1 MTAYTTN
8 SDEMIQPT
16 ISGFLGSSPE
26 TAKRP
31 EDRSIFARVSSFLYR
46 YWSVYQ
52 TRAQLDRL
60 SDRALSDIGI
70 DRDGIPSVVRRQH
83 GGTLVRHSDLNRL
96 LNMTDEDLAD
106 IGVCRGDLEDFQ
118 AGRIKY
124 VRRRLAA

>member
-1 MTAYTTN
+1 MSAYTTN
-8 SDEMIQPT
+8 SYELNQPAT
-16 ISGFLGSSPE
+16 SGFLGSRPE
-26 TAKRP
+26 TAKP
-31 EDRSIFARVSSFLYR
+31 SGDRSIFARVSAFLYR
-46 YWSVYQ
+46 HWAVYQ

-70 DRDGIPSVVRRQH
+70 DRDGIPSVARRQH
-83 GGTLVRHSDLNRL
+83 GGTLVRHSDLNKL